1 MPANPAP
8 YSISDLKEQIDII
21 CQEKGLETSEVMKAI
36 ENSIA
41 SAYRK
46 DFGDRDKAYEAEF
59 DIYKNSYTIFEVMY
73 VVDEVTNPLQ
83 QLTMM
88 EARVEK
94 PNAVEGDSIRKKID
108 LDELFN
114 FGRIAS
120 QIAKQVLFQSI
131 NNVRHSKLLQQFKNS
146 VGDII
151 SVEVDYFH
159 KGGYHVKMGQT
170 MGYLAKEQIMQ
181 IDKFKSGA
189 IIKVLI
195 VSITEDHRGNSK
207 VLLSRTHPDFI
218 KAIIRNEIPEVENG
232 LILIDKI
239 ARDPG
244 LRSKILVS
252 CAEGEDL
259 DPVGA
264 ILGKK
269 NMRII
274 NIMRQISPTMQEK
287 IDIIENQNDDFE
299 LMLMDTLEPAQIDRV
314 EVSED
319 GKKADIYVYK
329 DEAALAV
336 GRRGSNI
343 RLAQELLD
351 IELNIITFD
360 DMGNIITEEERKQ
373 ERENLKNETNSN
385 I

>member
-94 PNAVEGDSIRKKID
+94 PDAVEGDSIRKKID